1 LGSERDSRVDY
12 SAITRR
18 KDFDW
23 PGGKRLAVWF
33 SINIESFVYGVMH
46 GIQWSPVQRAPDT
59 TNWAWKEYGNRVGFW
74 RLLELCNQERVPISA
89 LVNTRVHHAAPDIAA
104 ALKEN
109 GCEIVA
115 HGRTNSEAQNMLDEA
130 AERAL
135 VEETTAELTSVY
147 GTRPVGWMSP
157 GIDGSEVTA
166 DLLQELGYA
175 YTLDW
180 PLDDQPVWL
189 HTRSGGR
196 ILSVPYPT
204 EMNDITFIATHHG
217 LASEFTDVII
227 DSFDE
232 MLDQSAA
239 QPLVFGISTHTFL
252 SGQPGRIRQLRRA
265 LRYIHDHS
273 DTVWWATSRQIAEH
287 FTALEL

>member
-1 LGSERDSRVDY
+1 MGSERDSRVDY
-12 SAITRR
+12 SPITRR

-23 PGGKRLAVWF
+23 PGGKRLAAWF
-33 SINIESFVYGVMH
+33 SINIESFIYGVMH

-59 TNWAWKEYGNRVGFW
+59 TNWAWREYGNRVGFW
-74 RLLELCNQERVPISA
+74 RLLELCNQEGVPISA
-89 LVNTRVHHAAPDIAA
+89 LVNSRIQHAAPDIAA

-115 HGRTNSEAQNMLDEA
+115 HGKTNSEAQNMLDEA

-135 VEETTAELTSVY
+135 IEETTAELTSVY
-147 GTRPVGWMSP
+147 GDPPRGLDEPGDRRLGGHGRPASGA
-157 GIDGSEVTA
+157 GIRI
-166 DLLQELGYA
+166 
-175 YTLDW
+175 TLDW

-189 HTRSGGR
+189 HTRSGGKICSPVPDRDERHKLSRHTSRAGER
-196 ILSVPYPT
+196 IQRCHHRQFRRDDRP
-204 EMNDITFIATHHG
+204 IRRAT
-217 LASEFTDVII
+217 ARVRD
-227 DSFDE
+227 
-232 MLDQSAA
+232 LD
-239 QPLVFGISTHTFL
+239 HTFL